1 VLSLTFS
8 EDLVKPSKDKESM
21 YHSRPEIEVRT
32 VKPLS
37 PKSVRNQM
45 PRKIPNFILQNIE
58 KQIVSSEST
67 AEEVSFEWS
76 HHRISFMDSKLKPA
90 LEFSVIDS
98 GI

>member
-1 VLSLTFS
+1 
-8 EDLVKPSKDKESM
+8 
-21 YHSRPEIEVRT
+21 
-32 VKPLS
+32 
-37 PKSVRNQM
+37 M

-90 LEFSVIDS
+90 LEVSVIDS
-98 GI
+98 GIERATVYTQISAAVLIKFFALKMRRLFRNWTRQRNLFF